1 MRDLPRELKSFL
13 ARSFAWVLILL
24 MALNPLNSSLLAGAG
39 NQDVFLHHFRD
50 LIHFL
55 EQEEESEIPLIQP
68 DVSGWTDHSLYGLA
82 KGRNLIMIQLESVQE
97 ITIDMEFQGKPVT
110 PFLSQL
116 TREEGTL
123 TFENF
128 FHQLGS
134 GNTSDAEFAANNGLL
149 GSLDSYTYQL
159 YQDNY
164 FKGLPV
170 LLKEQGYST
179 AVFHGFRKDFW
190 NRENI
195 YPNLGF
201 DRYVGGEDFVSD
213 HIEGLGSQRITGIS
227 DREFFRQTAT
237 ILKDMPQPF
246 YSFLITLS
254 SHYPFLT
261 PDGFNA
267 LEVTPEEKTI
277 CTDYL
282 NLVRYT
288 DSSVEL
294 FFQELKDQGLYDN
307 SIIVLYGDH
316 FGMPK
321 SDPDIAEK
329 MGELLGR
336 EYSYLDLMRV
346 PFIIHVPGTEISET
360 LSIAGGQLDILPTVA
375 FLLGMETREALYLG
389 QNLLTAKRGFVPF
402 QVQLL
407 KGSFANDE
415 VLLEASR
422 DGIFENSRGYDLATG
437 EEIADVT
444 PWQEEYLRAAEL
456 VDLSRLYLEKDILR
470 LALEQSMSQGEITQ
484 YLSGKT
490 ILPKRPLYQYVETAD
505 SKGLDRI
512 VDTLKKD
519 QSASVLLSSDQTEIL
534 LKEFTDRYSGKS
546 GEPGAIQ
553 SVDEEQNQQFL
564 SYKERILPATG
575 DMRVYAKLE
584 YSGYPNL
591 AFELH
596 PETYSLEELSRFID
610 QKKPQ
615 LLVVRG
621 EDLTRYSGLL
631 QNLRI
636 PFLVKNITSE
646 SQRALAAMLG
656 AYGTVI
662 DENRDER

>member
-1 MRDLPRELKSFL
+1 MRGLPRELKGFL
-13 ARSFAWVLILL
+13 ARSFAWILIVL
-24 MALNPLNSSLLAGAG
+24 MVLNPLNSSFLAGVG
-39 NQDVFLHHFRD
+39 KQDIFLHHLGD
-50 LIHFL
+50 LIRYL
-55 EQEEESEIPLIQP
+55 DQEEESEIPLIQP
-68 DVSGWTDHSLYGLA
+68 DTRGWKESPLFGLA
-82 KGRNLIMIQLESVQE
+82 KGRNLIMIQLESVQGFTMD
-97 ITIDMEFQGKPVT
+97 ITYKGQPVT

-116 TREEGTL
+116 IREEGTFY
-123 TFENF
+123 FENF

-170 LLKEQGYST
+170 LLKEEGYST
-179 AVFHGFRKDFW
+179 SVFHGFRKDFW

-195 YPNLGF
+195 YPALGF
-201 DRYVGGEDFVSD
+201 DRFLGGEDFVSD
-213 HIEGLGSQRITGIS
+213 EIEGLGSQRITGVS
-227 DREFFRQTAT
+227 DREFFRQSA
-237 ILKDMPQPF
+237 IMLEEQPQPF

-261 PDGFNA
+261 PDDFNA
-267 LEVTPEEKTI
+267 LGVTTEEKTI

-282 NLVRYT
+282 NLVRYL

-294 FFQELKDQGLYDN
+294 FFQELKDRGLYDN

-321 SDPDIAEK
+321 SDPEIAAR
-329 MGELLGR
+329 MGDLLGR
-336 EYSYLDLMRV
+336 EYGYLDLMRV
-346 PFIIHVPGTEISET
+346 PFLIHIPGVKGGET
-360 LSIAGGQLDILPTVA
+360 ISIAGGQLDILPTVT
-375 FLLGMETREALYLG
+375 FLLGMEEPETLYLG
-389 QNLLTAKRGFVPF
+389 QNLLTARQGFVPF

-407 KGSFANDE
+407 KGSFVNDQ

-437 EEIADVT
+437 KEIEDVS
-444 PWQEEYLRAAEL
+444 PWQEESIRAAEL

-484 YLSGKT
+484 YLSGT
-490 ILPKRPLYQYVETAD
+490 MTLPKRPLYQYVTTTDTE
-505 SKGLDRI
+505 GLDRI
-512 VDTLKKD
+512 VQTLKKD
-519 QSASVLLSSDQTEIL
+519 PSASVLLSSDQTEIL
-534 LKEFTDRYSGKS
+534 LKEFTNRYSGRS

-553 SVDEEQNQQFL
+553 SVDEEQNRQFL

-575 DMRVYAKLE
+575 DMKVYAKLE
-584 YSGYPNL
+584 YSGYPSL

-596 PETYSLEELSRFID
+596 PENYSPEELTRFLE
-610 QKKPQ
+610 QKKPAM
-615 LLVVRG
+615 LVIRG
-621 EDLTRYSGLL
+621 EDLIRYSGLL
-631 QNLRI
+631 QNLGI
-636 PFLVKNITSE
+636 PFLVKNIAGE
-646 SQRALAAMLG
+646 GQRALAAMLG

-662 DENRDER
+662 DEE